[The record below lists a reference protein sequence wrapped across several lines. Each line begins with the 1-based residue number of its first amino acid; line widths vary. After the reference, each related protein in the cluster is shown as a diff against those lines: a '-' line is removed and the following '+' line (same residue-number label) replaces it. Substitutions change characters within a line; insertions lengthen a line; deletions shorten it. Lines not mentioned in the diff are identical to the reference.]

1 MSELQE
7 FFDLISQAKK
17 EKPVSEKKEEKIV
30 VTKSELSDFFSE
42 LNKAKKE
49 QNEKF
54 EQEKVKLKELES
66 LLTQPKKT
74 KRKKVVVTKVKA
86 VSKPKVVL
94 QEPEPIK
101 IKEEVKEEV
110 ILPVKEKTSVD
121 VVVDELNK
129 QQIKEVTGLDIHE
142 KEIKNFKDLLKEF
155 LRFKKLT
162 IQQLTSLGGGG
173 GAASEDI
180 DLSEVAQDIIP
191 DANATRNLG
200 SASKRWNKV
209 FLASQ
214 TVDIGGATISSD
226 GTGTISIAATGATLP
241 QGSKAG
247 DNQLAVV
254 STGAAGAAGQVSR
267 VVPFFSSA
275 GGLSTANTNFEFNAV
290 IDEKFVFTGTK
301 TFTLANGSALADS
314 DPTLFQF

>member
-1 MSELQE
+1 MSELNE
-7 FFDLISQAKK
+7 FFKLISEAKK
-17 EKPVSEKKEEKIV
+17 EKPVEENKEDKVI
-30 VTKSELSDFFSE
+30 VTKSELADFFSA
-42 LNKAKKE
+42 LSDVKKE
-49 QNEKF
+49 QDEKF
-54 EQEKVKLKELES
+54 KKEEKKIKELES
-66 LLTQPKKT
+66 LLTQPQKPLR
-74 KRKKVVVTKVKA
+74 RKKVVVTKVKA

-94 QEPEPIK
+94 TEPKPV
-101 IKEEVKEEV
+101 EEVKEEV
-110 ILPVKEKTSVD
+110 IIPKAKTNVD
-121 VVVDELNK
+121 VVVDELDK
-129 QQIKEVTGLDIHE
+129 QQIKEVTGLDVHE

-162 IQQLTSLGGGG
+162 IQQLSSLGGGG

-191 DANATRNLG
+191 DGNGTRNLG
-200 SASKRWNKV
+200 SATKRWKKI

-214 TVDIGGATISSD
+214 TVDLGGAEISSD
-226 GTGTISIAATGATLP
+226 GTGTIEIAATGATLP
-241 QGSKAG
+241 SGSKAG

-254 STGAAGAAGQVSR
+254 STGSAGAAGQVSR

>member
-1 MSELQE
+1 M
-7 FFDLISQAKK
+7 
-17 EKPVSEKKEEKIV
+17 
-30 VTKSELSDFFSE
+30 
-42 LNKAKKE
+42 
-49 QNEKF
+49 
-54 EQEKVKLKELES
+54 
-66 LLTQPKKT
+66 
-74 KRKKVVVTKVKA
+74 VVVV
-86 VSKPKVVL
+86 
-94 QEPEPIK
+94 
-101 IKEEVKEEV
+101 
-110 ILPVKEKTSVD
+110 
-121 VVVDELNK
+121 
-129 QQIKEVTGLDIHE
+129 
-142 KEIKNFKDLLKEF
+142 
-155 LRFKKLT
+155 
-162 IQQLTSLGGGG
+162 
-173 GAASEDI
+173 
-180 DLSEVAQDIIP
+180 VAQDIIP

-209 FLASQ
+209 FLASE

>member
-1 MSELQE
+1 MSELNE
-7 FFDLISQAKK
+7 FFKLISEAKK
-17 EKPVSEKKEEKIV
+17 EKPVEESKKDKVV
-30 VTKSELSDFFSE
+30 VTKSELADFFSA
-42 LNKAKKE
+42 LSDVKKE
-49 QNEKF
+49 QDKKFKKEEK
-54 EQEKVKLKELES
+54 KIKELEE
-66 LLTQPKKT
+66 LLTQPKKP

-86 VSKPKVVL
+86 VSKPKVIL
-94 QEPEPIK
+94 TEPEPVK
-101 IKEEVKEEV
+101 EVKEDV
-110 ILPVKEKTSVD
+110 IIPKSKTSVD
-121 VVVDELNK
+121 VVVDELDK
-129 QQIKEVTGLDIHE
+129 QQIKEVTGLDVHE

-162 IQQLTSLGGGG
+162 IQQLSSLGGGG

-191 DANATRNLG
+191 DGNGTRNLG
-200 SASKRWNKV
+200 SATKRWKKI

-214 TVDIGGATISSD
+214 TVDLGGAEISSD
-226 GTGTISIAATGATLP
+226 GTGTIEIAATGATLP

>member
-1 MSELQE
+1 MSELNE
-7 FFDLISQAKK
+7 FFKLISEAKK
-17 EKPVSEKKEEKIV
+17 EKPVEETKEDTVV
-30 VTKSELSDFFSE
+30 VTKSELADFFSA
-42 LNKAKKE
+42 LSDVKKE
-49 QNEKF
+49 QDEKF
-54 EQEKVKLKELES
+54 KKEEKKIKELES
-66 LLTQPKKT
+66 LLTQPQKPLR
-74 KRKKVVVTKVKA
+74 RKKVVVTKVKA

-94 QEPEPIK
+94 TEPKPV
-101 IKEEVKEEV
+101 EEVKEEV
-110 ILPVKEKTSVD
+110 IIPKAKTSVD
-121 VVVDELNK
+121 VVVDELDK
-129 QQIKEVTGLDIHE
+129 QQIKEVTGLDVHE

-162 IQQLTSLGGGG
+162 IQQLSSLGGGG

-191 DANATRNLG
+191 DGNGTRNLG
-200 SASKRWNKV
+200 SATKRWKKI

-214 TVDIGGATISSD
+214 TVDLGGAEISSD
-226 GTGTISIAATGATLP
+226 GTGTIEIAATGATLP

>member
-1 MSELQE
+1 MSELNE
-7 FFDLISQAKK
+7 FFKLISEAKK
-17 EKPVSEKKEEKIV
+17 EKPVEETKEDKVI
-30 VTKSELSDFFSE
+30 VTKSELADFFSA
-42 LNKAKKE
+42 LSDVKKE
-49 QNEKF
+49 QDEKF
-54 EQEKVKLKELES
+54 KKEEKKIKELES
-66 LLTQPKKT
+66 LLTQPQKPLR
-74 KRKKVVVTKVKA
+74 RKKVVVTKVKA

-94 QEPEPIK
+94 TEPKPV
-101 IKEEVKEEV
+101 EEVKEEV
-110 ILPVKEKTSVD
+110 IIPKAKSNVD
-121 VVVDELNK
+121 VVVDELDK
-129 QQIKEVTGLDIHE
+129 QQIKEVTGLDVHE

-162 IQQLTSLGGGG
+162 IQQLSSLGGGG

-191 DANATRNLG
+191 DGNGTRNLG
-200 SASKRWNKV
+200 SATKRWKKI

-214 TVDIGGATISSD
+214 TVDLGGAEISSD
-226 GTGTISIAATGATLP
+226 GTGTIEIAATGATLP

>member
-1 MSELQE
+1 MSELNE
-7 FFDLISQAKK
+7 FFKLISEAKK
-17 EKPVSEKKEEKIV
+17 EKPVEETKEDKVI
-30 VTKSELSDFFSE
+30 VTKSELADFFSA
-42 LNKAKKE
+42 LSYVKKE
-49 QNEKF
+49 QDKKFKKEEK
-54 EQEKVKLKELES
+54 KIKELES
-66 LLTQPKKT
+66 LLTQPQKPLR
-74 KRKKVVVTKVKA
+74 RKKVVVTKVKA

-94 QEPEPIK
+94 TEPKPV
-101 IKEEVKEEV
+101 EEVKEEV
-110 ILPVKEKTSVD
+110 IIPKAKTNVD
-121 VVVDELNK
+121 IVVDELDK
-129 QQIKEVTGLDIHE
+129 QQIKEVTGLDVHE

-162 IQQLTSLGGGG
+162 IQQLSSLGGGG

-191 DANATRNLG
+191 DGNGTRNLG

-209 FLASQ
+209 FLASE

>member
-1 MSELQE
+1 MSELNE
-7 FFDLISQAKK
+7 FFKLISEAKK
-17 EKPVSEKKEEKIV
+17 EKPVEKTKEDKVI
-30 VTKSELSDFFSE
+30 VTKSELADFFSA
-42 LNKAKKE
+42 LSDVKKE
-49 QNEKF
+49 QDEKF
-54 EQEKVKLKELES
+54 KKEEKKIKELES
-66 LLTQPKKT
+66 LLTQPQKPLR
-74 KRKKVVVTKVKA
+74 RKKVVVTKVKA

-94 QEPEPIK
+94 TEPKPV
-101 IKEEVKEEV
+101 EEVKEEV
-110 ILPVKEKTSVD
+110 IIPKAKTNVD
-121 VVVDELNK
+121 VVVDELDK
-129 QQIKEVTGLDIHE
+129 QQIKEVTGLDVHE

-162 IQQLTSLGGGG
+162 IQQLSSLGGGG

-209 FLASQ
+209 FLASE

>member
-1 MSELQE
+1 MSELNE
-7 FFDLISQAKK
+7 FFKLISEAKK
-17 EKPVSEKKEEKIV
+17 EKPVEESKKDKVV
-30 VTKSELSDFFSE
+30 VTKSELADFFSALSE
-42 LNKAKKE
+42 VKKE
-49 QNEKF
+49 QDEKF
-54 EQEKVKLKELES
+54 KKEEKKIKELEE
-66 LLTQPKKT
+66 LLTQPKKP

-86 VSKPKVVL
+86 VSKPKVIL
-94 QEPEPIK
+94 TEPEPVK
-101 IKEEVKEEV
+101 EVKEDV
-110 ILPVKEKTSVD
+110 IIPKSKTSVD
-121 VVVDELNK
+121 VVVDELDK
-129 QQIKEVTGLDIHE
+129 QQIKEVTGLDVHE

-162 IQQLTSLGGGG
+162 IQQLSSLGGGG

-191 DANATRNLG
+191 DGNGTRNLG
-200 SASKRWNKV
+200 SATKRWKKI

-214 TVDIGGATISSD
+214 TVDLGGAEISSD
-226 GTGTISIAATGATLP
+226 GTGTIEIAATGATLP

-301 TFTLANGSALADS
+301 TFTLANGSALSDS

>member
-1 MSELQE
+1 MSELNE
-7 FFDLISQAKK
+7 FFKLISEAKK
-17 EKPVSEKKEEKIV
+17 EKPVEKTKEDKVI
-30 VTKSELSDFFSE
+30 VTKSELADFFSA
-42 LNKAKKE
+42 LSDVKKE
-49 QNEKF
+49 QDEKF
-54 EQEKVKLKELES
+54 KKEEKKIKELES
-66 LLTQPKKT
+66 LLTQPKKPLR
-74 KRKKVVVTKVKA
+74 RKKVVVTKVKA

-94 QEPEPIK
+94 TEPKPV
-101 IKEEVKEEV
+101 EEVKEEV
-110 ILPVKEKTSVD
+110 IIPKAKTNVD
-121 VVVDELNK
+121 VVVDELDK
-129 QQIKEVTGLDIHE
+129 QQIKEVTGLDVHE

-162 IQQLTSLGGGG
+162 IQQLSSLGGGG

-209 FLASQ
+209 FLASE

>member
-1 MSELQE
+1 MSELNE
-7 FFDLISQAKK
+7 FFKLISEAKK
-17 EKPVSEKKEEKIV
+17 EKPVEETKEDKVI
-30 VTKSELSDFFSE
+30 VTKSELADFFSA
-42 LNKAKKE
+42 LSDVKKE
-49 QNEKF
+49 QDEKF
-54 EQEKVKLKELES
+54 KKEEKKIKELES
-66 LLTQPKKT
+66 LLTQPQKPLR
-74 KRKKVVVTKVKA
+74 RKKVVVTKVKA

-94 QEPEPIK
+94 TEPKPV
-101 IKEEVKEEV
+101 EEVKEEV
-110 ILPVKEKTSVD
+110 IIPKAKSNVD
-121 VVVDELNK
+121 VVVDELDK
-129 QQIKEVTGLDIHE
+129 QQIKEVTGLDVHE

-155 LRFKKLT
+155 LRVKKLT
-162 IQQLTSLGGGG
+162 IQQLSSLGGGG

-209 FLASQ
+209 FLASE

>member
-1 MSELQE
+1 MSELNE
-7 FFDLISQAKK
+7 FFKLISEAKK
-17 EKPVSEKKEEKIV
+17 EKPVEKTKEDKVV
-30 VTKSELSDFFSE
+30 VTKSELADFFSA
-42 LNKAKKE
+42 LSDVKKE
-49 QNEKF
+49 QDEKF
-54 EQEKVKLKELES
+54 KKEEKKIKELES
-66 LLTQPKKT
+66 LLTQPQKPLR
-74 KRKKVVVTKVKA
+74 RKKVVVTKVKA

-94 QEPEPIK
+94 TEPKPV
-101 IKEEVKEEV
+101 EEVKEEV
-110 ILPVKEKTSVD
+110 IIPKAKTSVD
-121 VVVDELNK
+121 VVVDELDK
-129 QQIKEVTGLDIHE
+129 QQLKEVTGLDVHE

-162 IQQLTSLGGGG
+162 IQQLSSLGGGG

-191 DANATRNLG
+191 DGNGTRNLG
-200 SASKRWNKV
+200 SATKRWKKI

-214 TVDIGGATISSD
+214 TVDLGGAEISSD
-226 GTGTISIAATGATLP
+226 GTGTIEIAATGATLP

-247 DNQLAVV
+247 ANELAVV
-254 STGAAGAAGQVSR
+254 STGASGAAGQVSR

>member
-1 MSELQE
+1 MSELNE
-7 FFDLISQAKK
+7 FFKLISEAKK
-17 EKPVSEKKEEKIV
+17 EKPVEETKEDKVI
-30 VTKSELSDFFSE
+30 VTKSELADFFSA
-42 LNKAKKE
+42 LSDVKKE
-49 QNEKF
+49 QDEKF
-54 EQEKVKLKELES
+54 KKEEKKIKELES
-66 LLTQPKKT
+66 LLTQPQKPLR
-74 KRKKVVVTKVKA
+74 RKKVVVTKVKA

-94 QEPEPIK
+94 TEPKPV
-101 IKEEVKEEV
+101 EEVKEEV
-110 ILPVKEKTSVD
+110 IIPKAKTSVD
-121 VVVDELNK
+121 VVVDELDK
-129 QQIKEVTGLDIHE
+129 QQIKEVTGLDVHE

-162 IQQLTSLGGGG
+162 IQQLSSLGGGG

-191 DANATRNLG
+191 DGNGTRNLG
-200 SASKRWNKV
+200 SATKRWKKI

-214 TVDIGGATISSD
+214 TVDLGGAEISSD
-226 GTGTISIAATGATLP
+226 GTGTIEIAATGATLP

>member
-1 MSELQE
+1 MSELNE
-7 FFDLISQAKK
+7 FFKLISEAKK
-17 EKPVSEKKEEKIV
+17 EKPVEETKEDKVI
-30 VTKSELSDFFSE
+30 VTKSELADFFSA
-42 LNKAKKE
+42 LSDVKKE
-49 QNEKF
+49 QDEKF
-54 EQEKVKLKELES
+54 KKEEKKIKELES
-66 LLTQPKKT
+66 LLTQPQKPLR
-74 KRKKVVVTKVKA
+74 RKKVVVTKVKA

-94 QEPEPIK
+94 TEPKPV
-101 IKEEVKEEV
+101 EEVKEEV
-110 ILPVKEKTSVD
+110 IIPKAKTNVD
-121 VVVDELNK
+121 VVVDELDK
-129 QQIKEVTGLDIHE
+129 QQIKEVTGLDVHE

-162 IQQLTSLGGGG
+162 IQQLSSLGGGG

-209 FLASQ
+209 FLASE
-214 TVDIGGATISSD
+214 TVDIGVATISSD

-254 STGAAGAAGQVSR
+254 STGSAGAAGQVSR

>member
-1 MSELQE
+1 MSELNE
-7 FFDLISQAKK
+7 FFKLISQAKK
-17 EKPVSEKKEEKIV
+17 EKPVEESKEDKVV
-30 VTKSELSDFFSE
+30 VTKSELADFFSA
-42 LNKAKKE
+42 LSDAKKE
-49 QNEKF
+49 QDEKF
-54 EQEKVKLKELES
+54 KKEEKKIKELEE
-66 LLTQPKKT
+66 LLTQPKKP

-86 VSKPKVVL
+86 VSKPKVIL
-94 QEPEPIK
+94 TEPEPVK
-101 IKEEVKEEV
+101 EVKEDV
-110 ILPVKEKTSVD
+110 IIPKSKTSVD
-121 VVVDELNK
+121 VVVDELDK
-129 QQIKEVTGLDIHE
+129 QQIKEVTGLDVHE

-162 IQQLTSLGGGG
+162 IQQLSSLGGGG

-191 DANATRNLG
+191 DGNGTRNLG
-200 SASKRWNKV
+200 SATKRWKKI

-214 TVDIGGATISSD
+214 TVDLGGAEISSD
-226 GTGTISIAATGATLP
+226 GTGTIEIAATGATLP

>member
-1 MSELQE
+1 MSELNE
-7 FFDLISQAKK
+7 FFKLISEAKK
-17 EKPVSEKKEEKIV
+17 EKPVEESKEDKVV
-30 VTKSELSDFFSE
+30 VTKSELADFFSA
-42 LNKAKKE
+42 LSDAKKE
-49 QNEKF
+49 QDEKF
-54 EQEKVKLKELES
+54 KKEEKKIKELEE
-66 LLTQPKKT
+66 LLTQPKKP

-86 VSKPKVVL
+86 VSKPKVIL
-94 QEPEPIK
+94 TEPEPVK
-101 IKEEVKEEV
+101 EVKEDV
-110 ILPVKEKTSVD
+110 IIPKSKTSVD
-121 VVVDELNK
+121 VVVDELDK

-162 IQQLTSLGGGG
+162 IQQLSTLGGGG

-191 DANATRNLG
+191 DGNGTRNLG
-200 SASKRWNKV
+200 SATKRWKKI

-214 TVDIGGATISSD
+214 TVDLGGAEISSD
-226 GTGTISIAATGATLP
+226 GTGTIEIAATGATLP

-247 DNQLAVV
+247 ANELAVV
-254 STGAAGAAGQVSR
+254 STGASGAAGQVSR

>member
-1 MSELQE
+1 MSELNE
-7 FFDLISQAKK
+7 FFKLISEAKK
-17 EKPVSEKKEEKIV
+17 EKPVEENKEDKVI
-30 VTKSELSDFFSE
+30 VTKSELADFFSA
-42 LNKAKKE
+42 LSDVKKE
-49 QNEKF
+49 QDEKF
-54 EQEKVKLKELES
+54 KKEEKKIKELAS
-66 LLTQPKKT
+66 LLTQPQKPLR
-74 KRKKVVVTKVKA
+74 RKKVVVTKVKA

-94 QEPEPIK
+94 TEPKPV
-101 IKEEVKEEV
+101 EEVKEEV
-110 ILPVKEKTSVD
+110 IIPKAKSNVD
-121 VVVDELNK
+121 VVVDELDK
-129 QQIKEVTGLDIHE
+129 QQIKEVTGLDVHE

-162 IQQLTSLGGGG
+162 IQQLSSLGGGG

-191 DANATRNLG
+191 DGNGTRNLG
-200 SASKRWNKV
+200 SATKRWKKI

-214 TVDIGGATISSD
+214 TVDLGGAEISSD
-226 GTGTISIAATGATLP
+226 GTGTIEIAATGATLP

>member
-1 MSELQE
+1 MSELNE
-7 FFDLISQAKK
+7 FFKLISEAKK
-17 EKPVSEKKEEKIV
+17 EKPVEENKEDKVI
-30 VTKSELSDFFSE
+30 VTKSELADFFSA
-42 LNKAKKE
+42 LSDVKKE
-49 QNEKF
+49 QDEKF
-54 EQEKVKLKELES
+54 KKEEKKIKELES
-66 LLTQPKKT
+66 LLTQPQKPLR
-74 KRKKVVVTKVKA
+74 RKKVVVTKVKA

-94 QEPEPIK
+94 TEPKPV
-101 IKEEVKEEV
+101 EEVKEEV
-110 ILPVKEKTSVD
+110 IIPKAKTNVD
-121 VVVDELNK
+121 VVVDELDK
-129 QQIKEVTGLDIHE
+129 QQIKEVTGLDVHE

-162 IQQLTSLGGGG
+162 IQQLSSLGGGG

-191 DANATRNLG
+191 DGNGTRNLG
-200 SASKRWNKV
+200 SATKRWKKI

-214 TVDIGGATISSD
+214 TVDLGGAEISSD
-226 GTGTISIAATGATLP
+226 GTGTIEIAATGATLP

>member
-1 MSELQE
+1 MSELNE
-7 FFDLISQAKK
+7 FFKLISEAKK
-17 EKPVSEKKEEKIV
+17 EKPVEESKEDEVV
-30 VTKSELSDFFSE
+30 VTKSELADFFSA
-42 LNKAKKE
+42 LSDVKKE
-49 QNEKF
+49 QDEKF
-54 EQEKVKLKELES
+54 KKEEKKIKELEE
-66 LLTQPKKT
+66 LLTQPKKP

-86 VSKPKVVL
+86 VSKPKVIL
-94 QEPEPIK
+94 TEPEPVK
-101 IKEEVKEEV
+101 EVKEDV
-110 ILPVKEKTSVD
+110 IIPKSKTSVD
-121 VVVDELNK
+121 VVVDELDK
-129 QQIKEVTGLDIHE
+129 QQIKEVTGLDVHE

-162 IQQLTSLGGGG
+162 IQQLSSLGGGG

-191 DANATRNLG
+191 DGNGTRNLG
-200 SASKRWNKV
+200 SATKRWKKI

-214 TVDIGGATISSD
+214 TVDLGGAEISSD
-226 GTGTISIAATGATLP
+226 GTGTIEIAATGATLP

>member
-1 MSELQE
+1 MSELNE
-7 FFDLISQAKK
+7 FFKLISEAKK
-17 EKPVSEKKEEKIV
+17 EKPVEETKEDKVI
-30 VTKSELSDFFSE
+30 VTKSELADFFSA
-42 LNKAKKE
+42 LSDVKKE
-49 QNEKF
+49 QDEKF
-54 EQEKVKLKELES
+54 KKEEKKIKELES
-66 LLTQPKKT
+66 LLTQPQKLLR
-74 KRKKVVVTKVKA
+74 RKKVVVTKVKA

-94 QEPEPIK
+94 TEPKPV
-101 IKEEVKEEV
+101 EEVKEEV
-110 ILPVKEKTSVD
+110 IIPKAKSNVD
-121 VVVDELNK
+121 VVVDELDK
-129 QQIKEVTGLDIHE
+129 QQIKEVTGLDVQE
-142 KEIKNFKDLLKEF
+142 KEIKNFKELLKEF

-173 GAASEDI
+173 GSGSEDI

-191 DANATRNLG
+191 DGNGTRNLG
-200 SASKRWNKV
+200 SDTKRWNKV
-209 FLASQ
+209 FLASE

-241 QGSKAG
+241 SGSKAG

-254 STGAAGAAGQVSR
+254 STGSAGAAGQVSR
-267 VVPFFSSA
+267 VIPFFSAS
-275 GGLSTANTNFEFNAV
+275 GGLSTANTNFEFNAI

>member
-1 MSELQE
+1 MSELNE
-7 FFDLISQAKK
+7 FFKLISEAKK
-17 EKPVSEKKEEKIV
+17 EKPVEENKEDKVI
-30 VTKSELSDFFSE
+30 VTKSELADFFSA
-42 LNKAKKE
+42 LSDVKKE
-49 QNEKF
+49 QDEKF
-54 EQEKVKLKELES
+54 KKEEKKIKELES
-66 LLTQPKKT
+66 LLTQPQKPLR
-74 KRKKVVVTKVKA
+74 RKKVVVTKVKA

-94 QEPEPIK
+94 TEPKPV
-101 IKEEVKEEV
+101 EEVKEEV
-110 ILPVKEKTSVD
+110 IIPKAKTNVD
-121 VVVDELNK
+121 VVVDELDK
-129 QQIKEVTGLDIHE
+129 QQIKEVTGLDVHE

-162 IQQLTSLGGGG
+162 IQQLSSLGGGG

-191 DANATRNLG
+191 DGNGTRNLG
-200 SASKRWNKV
+200 SATKRWKKI

-214 TVDIGGATISSD
+214 TVDLGGAEISSD
-226 GTGTISIAATGATLP
+226 GTGTIEIAATGATLP
-241 QGSKAG
+241 SGSKAG

-254 STGAAGAAGQVSR
+254 STGSAGAAGQVSR

-290 IDEKFVFTGTK
+290 IDEKFDFTGTK

>member
-1 MSELQE
+1 MSELNE
-7 FFDLISQAKK
+7 FFKLISEAKK
-17 EKPVSEKKEEKIV
+17 EKPVEETKEDKVI
-30 VTKSELSDFFSE
+30 VTKSELADFFSA
-42 LNKAKKE
+42 LSDVKKE
-49 QNEKF
+49 QDEKF
-54 EQEKVKLKELES
+54 KKEEKKIKELES
-66 LLTQPKKT
+66 LLTQPQKPLR
-74 KRKKVVVTKVKA
+74 RKKVVVTKVKA

-94 QEPEPIK
+94 TEPKPV
-101 IKEEVKEEV
+101 EEVKEEV
-110 ILPVKEKTSVD
+110 IIPKAKTNVD
-121 VVVDELNK
+121 VVVDELDK
-129 QQIKEVTGLDIHE
+129 QQIKEVTGLDVHE

-162 IQQLTSLGGGG
+162 IQQLSSLGGGG

-209 FLASQ
+209 FLASE

>member
-1 MSELQE
+1 MSELNE
-7 FFDLISQAKK
+7 FFKLISEAKK
-17 EKPVSEKKEEKIV
+17 EKPVEENKEDKVI
-30 VTKSELSDFFSE
+30 VTKSELADFFSA
-42 LNKAKKE
+42 LSDVKKE
-49 QNEKF
+49 QDEKF
-54 EQEKVKLKELES
+54 KKEEKKIKELES
-66 LLTQPKKT
+66 LLTQPQKPLR
-74 KRKKVVVTKVKA
+74 RKKVVVTKVKA

-94 QEPEPIK
+94 TEPKPV
-101 IKEEVKEEV
+101 EEVKEEV
-110 ILPVKEKTSVD
+110 IIPKAKSNVD
-121 VVVDELNK
+121 VVVDELDK
-129 QQIKEVTGLDIHE
+129 QQIKEVTGLDVHE

-162 IQQLTSLGGGG
+162 IQQLSSLGGGG

-209 FLASQ
+209 FLASE

-301 TFTLANGSALADS
+301 TFTLANGSALSDS

>member
-1 MSELQE
+1 MSELNE
-7 FFDLISQAKK
+7 FFKLISEAKK
-17 EKPVSEKKEEKIV
+17 EKPVEETKEDTVV
-30 VTKSELSDFFSE
+30 VTKSELADFFSA
-42 LNKAKKE
+42 LSDVKKE
-49 QNEKF
+49 QDEKF
-54 EQEKVKLKELES
+54 KKEEKKIKELES
-66 LLTQPKKT
+66 LLTQPQKPLR
-74 KRKKVVVTKVKA
+74 RKKVVVTKVKA

-94 QEPEPIK
+94 TEPKPV
-101 IKEEVKEEV
+101 EEVKEEV
-110 ILPVKEKTSVD
+110 IIPKAKTNVD
-121 VVVDELNK
+121 VVVDELDK
-129 QQIKEVTGLDIHE
+129 QQIKEVTGLDVHE

-162 IQQLTSLGGGG
+162 IQQLSSLGGGG

-191 DANATRNLG
+191 DGNGTRNLG
-200 SASKRWNKV
+200 SATKRWKKI

-214 TVDIGGATISSD
+214 TVDLGGAEISSD
-226 GTGTISIAATGATLP
+226 GTGTIEIAATGATLP

>member
-1 MSELQE
+1 MSELNE
-7 FFDLISQAKK
+7 FFKLISEAKK
-17 EKPVSEKKEEKIV
+17 EKPVEKTKEDKVV
-30 VTKSELSDFFSE
+30 VTKSELADFFSA
-42 LNKAKKE
+42 LSDVKKE
-49 QNEKF
+49 QDEKF
-54 EQEKVKLKELES
+54 KKEEKKIKELES
-66 LLTQPKKT
+66 LLTQPQKPLR
-74 KRKKVVVTKVKA
+74 RKKVVVTKVKA

-94 QEPEPIK
+94 TEPKPV
-101 IKEEVKEEV
+101 EEVKEEV
-110 ILPVKEKTSVD
+110 IIPKAKTSVD
-121 VVVDELNK
+121 VVVDELDK
-129 QQIKEVTGLDIHE
+129 QQIKEVTGLDVHE

-162 IQQLTSLGGGG
+162 IQQLSSLGGGG

-209 FLASQ
+209 FLASE

>member
-1 MSELQE
+1 MSELNE
-7 FFDLISQAKK
+7 FFKLISEAKK
-17 EKPVSEKKEEKIV
+17 EKPVEETKEDKVI
-30 VTKSELSDFFSE
+30 VTKSELADFFSA
-42 LNKAKKE
+42 LSDVKKE
-49 QNEKF
+49 QDEKF
-54 EQEKVKLKELES
+54 KKEEKKIKELES
-66 LLTQPKKT
+66 LLTQPQKPLR
-74 KRKKVVVTKVKA
+74 RKKVVVTKVKA

-94 QEPEPIK
+94 TEPKPV
-101 IKEEVKEEV
+101 EEVKEEV
-110 ILPVKEKTSVD
+110 IIPKAKTNVD
-121 VVVDELNK
+121 VVVDELDK
-129 QQIKEVTGLDIHE
+129 QQIKEVTGLDVHE

-162 IQQLTSLGGGG
+162 IQQLSSLGGGG

-191 DANATRNLG
+191 DGNGTRNLG
-200 SASKRWNKV
+200 SATKRWKKI

-214 TVDIGGATISSD
+214 TVDLGGAEISSD
-226 GTGTISIAATGATLP
+226 GTGTIEIAATGATLP

-314 DPTLFQF
+314 DPTLFQL

>member
-1 MSELQE
+1 MSELNE
-7 FFDLISQAKK
+7 FFKLISEAKK
-17 EKPVSEKKEEKIV
+17 EKPVEKTKEDKVV
-30 VTKSELSDFFSE
+30 VTKSELADFFSA
-42 LNKAKKE
+42 LSDVKKE
-49 QNEKF
+49 QDEKF
-54 EQEKVKLKELES
+54 KKEEKKIKELES
-66 LLTQPKKT
+66 LLTQPQKPLR
-74 KRKKVVVTKVKA
+74 RKKVVVTKVKA

-94 QEPEPIK
+94 TEPKPV
-101 IKEEVKEEV
+101 EEVKEEV
-110 ILPVKEKTSVD
+110 IIPKAKTSVD
-121 VVVDELNK
+121 VVVDELDK
-129 QQIKEVTGLDIHE
+129 QQVKEVTGLDVHE

-162 IQQLTSLGGGG
+162 IQQLSSLGGGG

-191 DANATRNLG
+191 DGNGTRNLG
-200 SASKRWNKV
+200 SATKRWKKI

-214 TVDIGGATISSD
+214 TVDLGGAEISSD
-226 GTGTISIAATGATLP
+226 GTGTIEIAATGATLP

>member
-1 MSELQE
+1 MSELNE
-7 FFDLISQAKK
+7 FFKLISEAKK
-17 EKPVSEKKEEKIV
+17 EKPVEENKEDKVI
-30 VTKSELSDFFSE
+30 VTKSELADFFSA
-42 LNKAKKE
+42 LSDVKKE
-49 QNEKF
+49 QDEKF
-54 EQEKVKLKELES
+54 KKEEKKIKELES
-66 LLTQPKKT
+66 LLTQPQKPLR
-74 KRKKVVVTKVKA
+74 RKKVVVTKVKA

-94 QEPEPIK
+94 TEPKPV
-101 IKEEVKEEV
+101 EEVKEEV
-110 ILPVKEKTSVD
+110 IIPKAKSNVD
-121 VVVDELNK
+121 VVVDELDK
-129 QQIKEVTGLDIHE
+129 QQIKEVTGLDVHE

-162 IQQLTSLGGGG
+162 IQQLSSLGGGG

-191 DANATRNLG
+191 DGNGTRNLG
-200 SASKRWNKV
+200 SATKRWKKI

-214 TVDIGGATISSD
+214 TVDLGGAEISSD
-226 GTGTISIAATGATLP
+226 GTGTIEIAATGATLP
-241 QGSKAG
+241 SGSKAG

-254 STGAAGAAGQVSR
+254 STGSAGAAGQVSR

>member
-1 MSELQE
+1 MSELNE
-7 FFDLISQAKK
+7 FFKLISEAKK
-17 EKPVSEKKEEKIV
+17 EKPVEESKEDKVV
-30 VTKSELSDFFSE
+30 VTKSELADFFSA
-42 LNKAKKE
+42 LSDAKKE
-49 QNEKF
+49 QDEKF
-54 EQEKVKLKELES
+54 KKEEKKIKELEE
-66 LLTQPKKT
+66 LLTQPKKP

-86 VSKPKVVL
+86 VSKPKVIL
-94 QEPEPIK
+94 TEPKPVK
-101 IKEEVKEEV
+101 EVKEDV
-110 ILPVKEKTSVD
+110 IIPKSKTSVD
-121 VVVDELNK
+121 VVVDELDK
-129 QQIKEVTGLDIHE
+129 QQIKEVTGLDVHE

-162 IQQLTSLGGGG
+162 IQQLSSLGGGG

-191 DANATRNLG
+191 DGNGTRNLG
-200 SASKRWNKV
+200 SATKRWKKI

-214 TVDIGGATISSD
+214 TVDLGGAEISSD
-226 GTGTISIAATGATLP
+226 GTGTIEIAATGATLP

>member
-94 QEPEPIK
+94 QEPEPVK

-200 SASKRWNKV
+200 
-209 FLASQ
+209 
-214 TVDIGGATISSD
+214 
-226 GTGTISIAATGATLP
+226 TISIAATGATLP

-254 STGAAGAAGQVSR
+254 STGSSGTAGQVSR
-267 VVPFFSSA
+267 VVPFFSAA

-314 DPTLFQF
+314 DPTLFQL

>member
-1 MSELQE
+1 MSELNE
-7 FFDLISQAKK
+7 FFKLISEAKK
-17 EKPVSEKKEEKIV
+17 EKPVEKTKEDKVI
-30 VTKSELSDFFSE
+30 VTKSELADFFSA
-42 LNKAKKE
+42 LSDVKKE
-49 QNEKF
+49 QDEKF
-54 EQEKVKLKELES
+54 KKEEKKIKELES
-66 LLTQPKKT
+66 LLTQPQKPLR
-74 KRKKVVVTKVKA
+74 RKKVVVTKVKA

-94 QEPEPIK
+94 TEPKPV
-101 IKEEVKEEV
+101 EEVKEEV
-110 ILPVKEKTSVD
+110 IIPKAKTNVD
-121 VVVDELNK
+121 VVVDELDK
-129 QQIKEVTGLDIHE
+129 QQIKEVTGLDVHE

-162 IQQLTSLGGGG
+162 IQQLSSLGGGG

-209 FLASQ
+209 FLASE
-214 TVDIGGATISSD
+214 TVDIGGATISSA

>member
-1 MSELQE
+1 MSELNE
-7 FFDLISQAKK
+7 FFKLISEAKK
-17 EKPVSEKKEEKIV
+17 EKPVEESKKDKVV
-30 VTKSELSDFFSE
+30 VTKSELADFFSA
-42 LNKAKKE
+42 LSDVKKE
-49 QNEKF
+49 QDEKF
-54 EQEKVKLKELES
+54 KKEEKKIKELEE
-66 LLTQPKKT
+66 LLTQPKKP

-86 VSKPKVVL
+86 VSKPKVIL
-94 QEPEPIK
+94 TEPEPVK
-101 IKEEVKEEV
+101 EVKEDV
-110 ILPVKEKTSVD
+110 IIPKSKTSVD
-121 VVVDELNK
+121 VVVDELDK
-129 QQIKEVTGLDIHE
+129 QQIKEVTGLDVHE

-162 IQQLTSLGGGG
+162 IQQLSSLGGGG

-191 DANATRNLG
+191 DGNGTRNLG
-200 SASKRWNKV
+200 SATKRWKKI

-214 TVDIGGATISSD
+214 TVDLGGAEISSD
-226 GTGTISIAATGATLP
+226 GTGTIEIAATGATLP

>member
-1 MSELQE
+1 MSELNE
-7 FFDLISQAKK
+7 FFKLISEAKK
-17 EKPVSEKKEEKIV
+17 EKPVKETKEDKVI
-30 VTKSELSDFFSE
+30 VTKSELADFFSA
-42 LNKAKKE
+42 LSDVKKE
-49 QNEKF
+49 QDEKF
-54 EQEKVKLKELES
+54 KKEEKKIKELES
-66 LLTQPKKT
+66 LLTQPQKPLR
-74 KRKKVVVTKVKA
+74 RKKVVVTKVKA

-94 QEPEPIK
+94 TEPKPV
-101 IKEEVKEEV
+101 EEVKEEV
-110 ILPVKEKTSVD
+110 IIPKAKTNVD
-121 VVVDELNK
+121 IVVDELDK
-129 QQIKEVTGLDIHE
+129 QQIKEVTGLDVHE

-162 IQQLTSLGGGG
+162 IQQLSSLGGGG

-191 DANATRNLG
+191 DGNGTRNLG
-200 SASKRWNKV
+200 SSSKRWNKV
-209 FLASQ
+209 FLASE

>member
-1 MSELQE
+1 MSELNE
-7 FFDLISQAKK
+7 FFKLISEAKK
-17 EKPVSEKKEEKIV
+17 EKPVEENKEDKVI
-30 VTKSELSDFFSE
+30 VTKSELADFFSA
-42 LNKAKKE
+42 LSDVKKE
-49 QNEKF
+49 QDEKF
-54 EQEKVKLKELES
+54 KKEEKKIKELES
-66 LLTQPKKT
+66 LLTQPQKPLR
-74 KRKKVVVTKVKA
+74 RKKVVVTKVKA

-94 QEPEPIK
+94 TEPKPV
-101 IKEEVKEEV
+101 EEVKEEV
-110 ILPVKEKTSVD
+110 IIPKSKTSVD
-121 VVVDELNK
+121 VVVDELDK
-129 QQIKEVTGLDIHE
+129 QQIKEVTGLDVHE

-162 IQQLTSLGGGG
+162 IQQLSSLGGGG

-191 DANATRNLG
+191 DGNGTRNLG
-200 SASKRWNKV
+200 SATKRWKKI

-214 TVDIGGATISSD
+214 TVDLGGAEISSD
-226 GTGTISIAATGATLP
+226 GTGTIEIAATGATLP
-241 QGSKAG
+241 SGSKAG

-254 STGAAGAAGQVSR
+254 STGSAGAAGQVSR
-267 VVPFFSSA
+267 VIPFFSAS

>member
-1 MSELQE
+1 MSELNE
-7 FFDLISQAKK
+7 FFKLISEAKK
-17 EKPVSEKKEEKIV
+17 EKPVEENKEDKVI
-30 VTKSELSDFFSE
+30 VTKSELADFFSA
-42 LNKAKKE
+42 LSDVKKE
-49 QNEKF
+49 QDEKF
-54 EQEKVKLKELES
+54 KKEEKKIKELES
-66 LLTQPKKT
+66 LLTQPQKPLR
-74 KRKKVVVTKVKA
+74 RKKVVVTKVKA

-94 QEPEPIK
+94 TEPKPV
-101 IKEEVKEEV
+101 EEVKEEV
-110 ILPVKEKTSVD
+110 IIPKAKTNVD
-121 VVVDELNK
+121 VVVDELDK
-129 QQIKEVTGLDIHE
+129 QQIKEVTGLDVHE

-162 IQQLTSLGGGG
+162 IQQLSSLGGGG

-191 DANATRNLG
+191 DGNGTRNLG
-200 SASKRWNKV
+200 SATKRWKKI

-214 TVDIGGATISSD
+214 TVDLGGAEISSD
-226 GTGTISIAATGATLP
+226 GTGTIEIAATGATLP

-301 TFTLANGSALADS
+301 TFTLANGSALSDS

>member
-1 MSELQE
+1 MSELNE
-7 FFDLISQAKK
+7 FFKLISQAKK
-17 EKPVSEKKEEKIV
+17 EKPVEESKEDKVV
-30 VTKSELSDFFSE
+30 VTKSELADFFSA
-42 LNKAKKE
+42 LSDAKKE
-49 QNEKF
+49 QDEKF
-54 EQEKVKLKELES
+54 KKEEKKIKELEE
-66 LLTQPKKT
+66 LLTQPKKP

-86 VSKPKVVL
+86 VSKPKVIL
-94 QEPEPIK
+94 TEPEPVK
-101 IKEEVKEEV
+101 EVKEDV
-110 ILPVKEKTSVD
+110 IIPKSKTSVD
-121 VVVDELNK
+121 VVVDELDK
-129 QQIKEVTGLDIHE
+129 QQIKEVTGLDVHE

-162 IQQLTSLGGGG
+162 IQQLSSLGGGG

-191 DANATRNLG
+191 DGNGTRNLG
-200 SASKRWNKV
+200 SATKRWKKI

-214 TVDIGGATISSD
+214 TVDLGGAEISSD
-226 GTGTISIAATGATLP
+226 GTGTIEIAATGATLP

-301 TFTLANGSALADS
+301 TFTLANGSALSDS

>member
-1 MSELQE
+1 MSELNE
-7 FFDLISQAKK
+7 FFKLISEAKK
-17 EKPVSEKKEEKIV
+17 EKPVEKNKEDKVI
-30 VTKSELSDFFSE
+30 VTKSELADFFSA
-42 LNKAKKE
+42 LSDVKKE
-49 QNEKF
+49 QDEKF
-54 EQEKVKLKELES
+54 KKEEKKIKELES
-66 LLTQPKKT
+66 LLTQPQKPLR
-74 KRKKVVVTKVKA
+74 RKKVVVTKVKA

-94 QEPEPIK
+94 TEPKPV
-101 IKEEVKEEV
+101 EEVKEEV
-110 ILPVKEKTSVD
+110 IIPKAKTNVD
-121 VVVDELNK
+121 VVVDELDK
-129 QQIKEVTGLDIHE
+129 QQIKEVTGLDVHE

-162 IQQLTSLGGGG
+162 IQQLSSLGGGG

-191 DANATRNLG
+191 DGNGTRNLG

-209 FLASQ
+209 FLASE

>member
-7 FFDLISQAKK
+7 FFNLIAQAKK
-17 EKPVSEKKEEKIV
+17 EPLVSEKKEEQVV

-42 LNKAKKE
+42 LTQAKKE
-49 QNEKF
+49 QDKKF
-54 EQEKVKLKELES
+54 EKEKAKLEELET
-66 LLTQPKKT
+66 LLSQTKKP
-74 KRKKVVVTKVKA
+74 KRKKVVVTKVKT
-86 VSKPKVVL
+86 VTKPKIVL

-101 IKEEVKEEV
+101 VKKEVKEEV
-110 ILPVKEKTSVD
+110 LLPVKEKSSVD

-129 QQIKEVTGLDIHE
+129 QQIKEVTGLDVHE

-162 IQQLTSLGGGG
+162 IQQLSSLGGGG
-173 GAASEDI
+173 GSGSEDI

-191 DANATRNLG
+191 DGNGTRNLG
-200 SASKRWNKV
+200 SATKRWKKI

-214 TVDIGGATISSD
+214 TVDLGGAEISSD
-226 GTGTISIAATGATLP
+226 GTGTIEIAATGGTLP